1 MCKLICISIFW
12 QPIFSQINITLPK
25 NYNKNQP
32 PIESNGPLEISCD
45 DLNFEVVDIMSDQG
59 LIKAS
64 LKFRIGWKE
73 NRLVIEGLE
82 DEFQVLNEYNNE

>member
-1 MCKLICISIFW
+1 MFKLICISFFW

-64 LKFRIGWKE
+64 LKIRIGWRE
-73 NRLVIEGLE
+73 NRLEIEGLE
-82 DEFQVLNEYNNE
+82 DEFQVLNKIQ

>member
-1 MCKLICISIFW
+1 MFKLICISIFW

-45 DLNFEVVDIMSDQG
+45 DLNFEVVDIMADQG

-64 LKFRIGWKE
+64 LKIRIGWRE
-73 NRLVIEGLE
+73 NRLEIEGLE
-82 DEFQVLNEYNNE
+82 DEFQVLNKIL